1 MKISS
6 GEIHNGNAHVDI
18 LQMLISGYACLQ
30 FTSLGLGII
39 NSVPKTALTT
49 TFINSL
55 SIASYLFC
63 FNINYLFKKKKA
75 FSKLAVLL
83 PCMAEHWLI
92 LF

>member
-49 TFINSL
+49 TFINLL

-63 FNINYLFKKKKA
+63 FNINYLFKKKKSFQQA
-75 FSKLAVLL
+75 GCITSLYG
-83 PCMAEHWLI
+83 
-92 LF
+92 